1 MYGFGTTLYQ
11 TNRIRFTRPPGNIE
25 QPTIIGSAMVGNE
38 VSCNPGLWENNTSQF
53 QYQWMID
60 GEHIIEQ
67 TGNTY
72 TISITDLGKP
82 LSCEVTASNVYGITI
97 VESRSVTV
105 ILPR

>member
-25 QPTIIGSAMVGNE
+25 QPTIIGDPIVGE
-38 VSCNPGLWENNTSQF
+38 KVGCNPGLWENNTSQF

-72 TISITDLGKP
+72 TISINDLGKP